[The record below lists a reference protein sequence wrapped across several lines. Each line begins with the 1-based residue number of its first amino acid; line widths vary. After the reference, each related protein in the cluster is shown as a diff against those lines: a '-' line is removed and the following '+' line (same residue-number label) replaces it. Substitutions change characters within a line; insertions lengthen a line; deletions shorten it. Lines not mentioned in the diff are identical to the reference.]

1 MVASTTLKGT
11 DLSYLTLGLPTLPA
25 PSLNPRNNVNQDA
38 KKLFLETLVVERKTE
53 TDPRLFP
60 ADPLPLPRSTNVYK
74 GVRTDNGNRVTKNG
88 QPLQLF
94 EDECDESPAFDWGFT
109 GKSCAQLAYAILRSE
124 YSPQFTRVFYQ
135 DFKRTTIAQLDES
148 KWVLTSDDIT
158 NAVHTLIYK
167 AKELR
172 CPSIALKN

>member
-1 MVASTTLKGT
+1 
-11 DLSYLTLGLPTLPA
+11 
-25 PSLNPRNNVNQDA
+25 VNQDA

-60 ADPLPLPRSTNVYK
+60 ADPLPLPRSTNTYR

-94 EDECDESPAFDWGFT
+94 EDECDEAPAFDWGFT
-109 GKSCAQLAYAILRSE
+109 GKSCAQLAYALLRSE
-124 YSPQFTRVFYQ
+124 FTTPLAIAFYQ
-135 DFKRTTIAQLDES
+135 DFKRLIVAQLDEP
-148 KWVLTSDDIT
+148 KWVLTSEDIT

-172 CPSIALKN
+172 CPSTALKN